1 MTRKEAFA
9 LELQEKISEHIFE
22 KLDEMLGDNQFEWS
36 WEDEYDYMTAEENF
50 TKKIAD
56 IVSRHIEF

>member
-9 LELQEKISEHIFE
+9 LDLQERISAYIGEKI
-22 KLDEMLGDNQFEWS
+22 DEMLGDNQFEWS